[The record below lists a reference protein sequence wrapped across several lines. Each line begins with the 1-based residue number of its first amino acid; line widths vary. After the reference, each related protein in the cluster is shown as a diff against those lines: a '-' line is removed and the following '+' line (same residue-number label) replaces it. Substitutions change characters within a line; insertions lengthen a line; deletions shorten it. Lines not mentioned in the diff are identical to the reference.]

1 MEERLQKI
9 MTRHN
14 LGSRR
19 DCEVIIQEGRV
30 KVNGRVVKLG
40 DKADAGIDRIEV
52 DGKVLPKN
60 SPDKVY
66 FCVEQTPRR
75 FIR

>member
-9 MTRHN
+9 MARHN

-30 KVNGRVVKLG
+30 KVNGRVVQLG

-52 DGKVLPKN
+52 DGKVFL
-60 SPDKVY
+60 
-66 FCVEQTPRR
+66 
-75 FIR
+75 